1 MRGRVLI
8 IAGSDS
14 GGGAGIQADIKTV
27 TALNGFAMTAV
38 TALTAQ
44 NTLGVHG
51 IHAVPVDFIQKQIK
65 VVVEDLGCDVIKTGM
80 LATSSVIRGVAE
92 CLAEIAPAV
101 PLVVDPVMVAKG
113 GALLLET
120 EAVKTL
126 KWALLPRAAL
136 ITPNL
141 YEAEVL
147 SGRRIVSEA
156 DMLSAAKAL
165 LALGPKA
172 VLVKGGHLESSLAI
186 DLLLTEEG
194 LTRFADLK
202 IETRHSHGTGCTLA
216 SAIACGVAQ
225 GLPLPE
231 AVGRARGFVRAALE
245 TAPGFG
251 RGNGPL
257 NHAHTVSRD
266 A

>member
-1 MRGRVLI
+1 MHGRVLI
-8 IAGSDS
+8 VAGSDS

-27 TALNGFAMTAV
+27 TALNGFAMTAI

-51 IHAVPVDFIQKQIK
+51 VHAVPVDFIRQQVR
-65 VVVEDLGCDVIKTGM
+65 VVAEDIGLDVVKTGM
-80 LATSSVIRGVAE
+80 LATSAVIRAVAE
-92 CLAEIAPAV
+92 TLDEVAKGV

-126 KWALLPRAAL
+126 KWALLPRATV

-147 SGRRIVSEA
+147 SGHRIVNEA
-156 DMLSAAKAL
+156 DMLAAAKIL
-165 LALGPKA
+165 LGFGPKA
-172 VLVKGGHLESSLAI
+172 VLLKGGHLDSSLAI
-186 DLLLTEEG
+186 DLLLSRDG
-194 LTRFADLK
+194 LVRFADLK

-216 SAIACGVAQ
+216 SAIACGIAQ
-225 GLPLPE
+225 GMALPE
-231 AVGRARGFVRAALE
+231 AVGRARAYVRAALE

-251 RGNGPL
+251 GGNGPM
-257 NHAHTVSRD
+257 NHAHPFSRE

>member
-92 CLAEIAPAV
+92 CLDEVAPDV
-101 PLVVDPVMVAKG
+101 PLVVDPGLWLGRRA
-113 GALLLET
+113 ALET

-147 SGRRIVSEA
+147 SGRRIASES
-156 DMLSAAKAL
+156 DMLGAAKAL

-216 SAIACGVAQ
+216 SAIPGRRPGA
-225 GLPLPE
+225 PLPE

>member
-8 IAGSDS
+8 VAGSDS

-44 NTLGVHG
+44 NTMGVHD
-51 IHAVPVDFIQKQIK
+51 IFPVPVDFIKKQMR
-65 VVVEDLGCDVIKTGM
+65 VVAEDLGCDVIKTGM
-80 LATSSVIRGVAE
+80 LGASPVIRGVAE
-92 CLAEIAPAV
+92 CLEEIAKDI

-113 GALLLET
+113 GALLLEP

-126 KWALLPRAAL
+126 KWALLPRATL

-147 SGRRIVSEA
+147 SGQRIVNEA
-156 DMLSAAKAL
+156 DMLAVAKAL
-165 LALGPKA
+165 LKLGPKA
-172 VLVKGGHLESSLAI
+172 VLLKGGHLESSLAI
-186 DLLLTEEG
+186 DLLLTRDG
-194 LTRFADLK
+194 LTRFAELK

-216 SAIACGVAQ
+216 SAVACGIAQ

-231 AVGRARGFVRAALE
+231 AVGRARAFVRTALE

-257 NHAHTVSRD
+257 NHAHTVRKD